1 MTSVEDRFNFAA
13 NARLEGEEL
22 EEYIVGLPP
31 RAKILFEAYRELNVV
46 EKVVK
51 AAKKSSRKRK
61 KK

>member
-1 MTSVEDRFNFAA
+1 MTSVEDRFNFAV

-22 EEYIVGLPP
+22 EEYIAALPP